1 MGVEWASSPNES
13 PKFTKHPQL
22 DPIFDA
28 PETQAQATDNPE
40 VSENESASQIL
51 TTRQI
56 LDAMA
61 KARRL
66 RTPPNRN
73 NLLNRLD

>member
-13 PKFTKHPQL
+13 PKHTKDPQL
-22 DPIFDA
+22 DSIFDV
-28 PETQAQATDNPE
+28 PETQVHATDTPE
-40 VSENESASQIL
+40 VDENESQIL

-61 KARRL
+61 KARRP
-66 RTPPNRN
+66 RNPPTRS